1 MASSPGSFEKVGD
14 IGDIQVT
21 AGQPGCSVL
30 VFETESSY
38 ITQNAFDFLKGFFC
52 LDP

>member
-1 MASSPGSFEKVGD
+1 MASSPGSSEKVGD

-21 AGQPGCSVL
+21 AGKPGCSVL
-30 VFETESSY
+30 VFETESGY
-38 ITQNAFDFLKGFFC
+38 ITQNVFGFLKGSSC